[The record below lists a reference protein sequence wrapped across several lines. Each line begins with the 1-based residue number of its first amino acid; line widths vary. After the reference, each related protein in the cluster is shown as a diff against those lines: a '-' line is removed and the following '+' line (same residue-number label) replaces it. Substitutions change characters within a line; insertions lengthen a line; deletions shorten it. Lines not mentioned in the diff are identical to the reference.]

1 MLPCKVMILKKKDYC
16 FIHCFSEPF
25 ADSCKGLK
33 KFLFEN
39 TSFPKFAFF
48 FSPHYNMLSPQGGIE

>member
-1 MLPCKVMILKKKDYC
+1 MILKKKDYC